1 MGREMAGQAGAA
13 MVRRELGRVGSFSSR
28 FSSDER
34 GVTAVIFGIIF
45 SVLLLS
51 MGLAIDYTLA
61 VTEKLDEQAA
71 LDAAT
76 LAAAKQL
83 GQADQ
88 DTKGKAV
95 AEAFFKEN
103 LDKTSSATIK
113 SIYFDAENSKVDAQA
128 GMSMTTKILK
138 LFGHKEIDIGVAAS
152 VAQGD
157 GTVEVAMVLDNSGSM
172 SGSYIADLKVAAQD
186 LADIV
191 LDGNGGS
198 ADKVRIGLVPFAAS
212 VNVGAANAAASWI
225 DSGAQSSIHSEN
237 FDMTKSRFDL
247 FAELGQG
254 WAGCV
259 EARPTPY
266 DVNDVTPD
274 VATHVDTMFVPM
286 FAPDEPDNVNASNAG
301 YSNYSNNYLSDF
313 GGSCP
318 TPTYTCTKYNSKTGE
333 CKNYAVDPISVQEA
347 QSRTCKYTGASV
359 SGGSGPNYMCT
370 TTPIQPLTSTTTTI
384 SDAILALGA
393 SGYTN
398 IAEGVAW
405 GWRVLSPGVPF
416 VEGRAYSDADNKKI
430 LIVMTDGQNVYSAKS
445 DHNLSRYGARGYA
458 SKGRLG
464 TTYTGTGYRN
474 VVDDK
479 TLSTC
484 TAAKSEG
491 VIVYTVAFRLESDA
505 NTTALLKACANS
517 DDHFFPASNGS
528 ALIQSFQA
536 IGRSIKD
543 LRVAG

>member
-225 DSGAQSSIHSEN
+225 DRSGHGIKRHCC
-237 FDMTKSRFDL
+237 FI
-247 FAELGQG
+247 
-254 WAGCV
+254 
-259 EARPTPY
+259 
-266 DVNDVTPD
+266 
-274 VATHVDTMFVPM
+274 
-286 FAPDEPDNVNASNAG
+286 
-301 YSNYSNNYLSDF
+301 
-313 GGSCP
+313 GGTWC
-318 TPTYTCTKYNSKTGE
+318 
-333 CKNYAVDPISVQEA
+333 AV
-347 QSRTCKYTGASV
+347 
-359 SGGSGPNYMCT
+359 
-370 TTPIQPLTSTTTTI
+370 
-384 SDAILALGA
+384 
-393 SGYTN
+393 
-398 IAEGVAW
+398 
-405 GWRVLSPGVPF
+405 
-416 VEGRAYSDADNKKI
+416 
-430 LIVMTDGQNVYSAKS
+430 
-445 DHNLSRYGARGYA
+445 ARGYWRYH
-458 SKGRLG
+458 SLF
-464 TTYTGTGYRN
+464 TDT
-474 VVDDK
+474 
-479 TLSTC
+479 
-484 TAAKSEG
+484 
-491 VIVYTVAFRLESDA
+491 
-505 NTTALLKACANS
+505 
-517 DDHFFPASNGS
+517 
-528 ALIQSFQA
+528 
-536 IGRSIKD
+536 
-543 LRVAG
+543 

>member
-1 MGREMAGQAGAA
+1 MGRQEGAA
-13 MVRRELGRVGSFSSR
+13 TEGQISTRSHKCAGSLSAR
-28 FSSDER
+28 FNSDES

-45 SVLLLS
+45 SVLMMS
-51 MGLAIDYTLA
+51 VALAIDYTLA
-61 VTEKLDEQAA
+61 VTEKLREQAA

-76 LAAAKQL
+76 LAAADQL
-83 GQADQ
+83 GKEDEQ
-88 DTKGKAV
+88 TKGETV
-95 AEAFFKEN
+95 ARAFFQEN
-103 LDKTSSATIK
+103 LPSSSTAKIDR
-113 SIYFDAENSKVDAQA
+113 INFDSENGQVDADA
-128 GMSMTTKILK
+128 GMSMATKILK
-138 LFGHKEIDIGVAAS
+138 LFGYNEIEIGVTSS
-152 VAQGD
+152 VSKGD

-172 SGSYIADLKVAAQD
+172 SGSYIADLKTAAQD
-186 LADIV
+186 LANIV
-191 LDGNGGS
+191 LDSDGS
-198 ADKVRIGLVPFAAS
+198 SSDKVQIGLVPFAAS
-212 VNVGAANAAASWI
+212 VNVGPANANAAWI
-225 DSGAQSSIHSEN
+225 DAGAQSSLHSEN
-237 FDMTKSRFDL
+237 FDQAKSRFTL
-247 FAELGQG
+247 FSNLGQS

-259 EARPTPY
+259 EARPYPY
-266 DVNDVTPD
+266 DVNDTASDASSPE
-274 VATHVDTMFVPM
+274 TLFVPM

-301 YSNYSNNYLSDF
+301 YANYSNNYLSDF

-318 TPTYTCTKYNSKTGE
+318 TPTYTCTRWNSKTGE
-333 CKNYAVDPISVQEA
+333 CRNWKVDPIPVTEA
-347 QSRTCKYTGASV
+347 QARTCKYDGATV

-370 TTPIQPLTSTTTTI
+370 TTPVQPLTSTAATI
-384 SDAILALGA
+384 TDAILALGA
-393 SGYTN
+393 NGYTN

-416 VEGRAYSDADNKKI
+416 VEGRPYTDEENKKI

-474 VVDDK
+474 EIDGK

-505 NTTALLKACANS
+505 NTTALLKSCATS
-517 DDHFFPASNGS
+517 KDHFFPASNGD
-528 ALIQSFQA
+528 ALIQSFQN
-536 IGRSIKD
+536 IGREITD